1 MKVIVYKYV
10 KQNPGNR
17 NCDIANGLE
26 IVSRDNQGGNRDWF
40 SWKILNILVEEN
52 RIVIKDER
60 KYYLSDLVLR
70 D

>member
-40 SWKILNILVEEN
+40 HGKILNILVEE
-52 RIVIKDER
+52 K
-60 KYYLSDLVLR
+60 
-70 D
+70 